1 MHRSTASAQMTEA
14 AYIDTSCLLKLL
26 LPEPESS
33 AVAELV
39 AEQKRLVVSS
49 LAELEARSQLF
60 ALRRGG
66 ALRPSQYRA
75 TTERLDALMGEAPF
89 EAVALGGEVFD
100 AAIAQV
106 RQQGTVH
113 CRTLDRL
120 HLGAMQLLGIQV
132 LLTTDRQQAA
142 AARGLDLRVRSP

>member
-1 MHRSTASAQMTEA
+1 MTDS

-26 LPEPESS
+26 LPEPESG

-39 AEQKRLVVSS
+39 TEQKRLIVSS
-49 LAELEARSQLF
+49 LAELEARSQLS

-66 ALRPSQYRA
+66 AMRPSQYRA
-75 TTERLDALMGEAPF
+75 STERLDVLMGQAPF
-89 EAVALGGEVFD
+89 EPVPLGGDVFD

-106 RQQGTVH
+106 RERGTVH

-120 HLGAMQLLGIQV
+120 HLAAMQVLEIAV

-142 AARGLDLRVRSP
+142 AARGLGLRVLLP